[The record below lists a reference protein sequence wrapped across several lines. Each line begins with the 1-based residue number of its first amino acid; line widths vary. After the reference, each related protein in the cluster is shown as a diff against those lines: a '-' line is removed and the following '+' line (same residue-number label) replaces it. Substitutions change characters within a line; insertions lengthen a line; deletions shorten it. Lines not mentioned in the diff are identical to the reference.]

1 MLLFLFMFPCA
12 WSMFDILFDVYV
24 KAAYTEKKRWYMCA
38 LFSFT
43 LLISSWNVVA
53 RLLHADRNFLAI
65 SWLAIGPIL
74 ARGIKSIAPST
85 CNCREQ
91 LPEACL
97 HPRKL
102 ATGDKWE
109 MRIWVWAVWKEINK
123 EWSWYCYREILLL
136 LSSDLGLGIFICGFT
151 TLLQRHGDWY
161 SHLDLVHTH
170 DKGASSGFELLT
182 KSDISPKDDSRSCSA
197 HWAALV

>member
-1 MLLFLFMFPCA
+1 MLGSRRWCA
-12 WSMFDILFDVYV
+12 QDF
-24 KAAYTEKKRWYMCA
+24 
-38 LFSFT
+38 
-43 LLISSWNVVA
+43 VVA
-53 RLLHADRNFLAI
+53 VYNSQKGKPHPAAVPEEATFWRRKQDWLLHADRNFLAI

-91 LPEACL
+91 LPEAWL

-109 MRIWVWAVWKEINK
+109 MRIWVWAVWKWEINK

-136 LSSDLGLGIFICGFT
+136 LSSDLGLGIFICSFT
-151 TLLQRHGDWY
+151 TLLQRHGDWF